1 MRWLLSPILLL
12 ALTAAA
18 PSSAQSASGHHL
30 AVVLDTSGSMG
41 GKGGNDR
48 PRLAIQAIKILAD
61 MLGPN
66 DRLTLVRMPGS
77 SKCRLQPD
85 QSLILDTSAA
95 GLSAFKS
102 QLDNVDYSTAT
113 NFIVPLVTA
122 KQVLDSSQASER
134 LLIVISDAGSD
145 GCLSGSNSILSKL
158 RVAGVHTAGVSVG
171 TGSLLSQQYDI
182 SSKARD
188 ASQLLM
194 AIGGIFQQFLGAK
207 APSSGQLSAAGNRIN
222 VEIAPFVG
230 EAFVLVAA
238 EGPVGSIS
246 PLPGNPAAANVDS
259 DFRSGQTRGQDK
271 RVRGYRI
278 LRLERPNAGTWGFE
292 VSGLSSSAGWFL
304 IQDFSVSMRFT
315 PPATVAQ
322 GADTPLTLELINDST
337 GQRIDRPGSIPGLE
351 VSTTIDGTRF
361 LFRDN
366 GSGGDQQADDGVM
379 TALVQFMTPGQAEIP
394 LRLVSKYLQDQATYQ
409 TMVIEASWALEVQTL
424 ATTFIGD
431 TLAVAIKPVPVG
443 AGGVLKPPK
452 LIRARFDTG
461 QTMLL
466 RDDGQDGD
474 AQAGDGLYT
483 RNWTPAQVG
492 TVRIDYQAEGGSK
505 AGDASGM
512 VEVRGTIAFGKPGS
526 LELGRLTSNTEGQGG
541 LDLGFIEVT
550 GEFPIQLSSDFSH
563 HHSRL
568 EIDLGQGFVELDR
581 DRLDLTLREGTN
593 RQWTVRLRVEGCPS
607 AVEPDTAGVVI
618 VEAADHQGQP
628 LRAEV
633 PIRVEVIKDPWMH
646 CWWPVI
652 AAILLAALAIF
663 IIYGI
668 ISPARFPR
676 SFGVVLSPEAD
687 MDEGYPFNI
696 RSQKGSRSG
705 FYRDARIYISTDYQ
719 LSPSPRGA
727 LARLRADRMGVFM
740 LPLPGNA
747 VLQLDADEEWE
758 TMSTEQETRVRFSRL
773 YKNMA
778 ESLFFEFRNV

>member
-1 MRWLLSPILLL
+1 MRRLVLLGLLL
-12 ALTAAA
+12 ALTAAT
-18 PSSAQSASGHHL
+18 PLPAQSAAGRHL

-41 GKGGNDR
+41 TVRNNDR

-66 DRLTLVRMPGS
+66 DRLTLVRMPEHDD
-77 SKCRLQPD
+77 CRLQPD
-85 QSLILDTSAA
+85 PSLVLDTSTAGMAA
-95 GLSAFKS
+95 FLS
-102 QLDNVDYSTAT
+102 QVDKIEYRTPT
-113 NFIVPLVTA
+113 NFITPLVTA
-122 KQVLDSSQASER
+122 KQALDGSSASER
-134 LLIVISDAGSD
+134 LLIVISDAEKD
-145 GCLSGSNSILSKL
+145 DCLNSSNGVLEELSA
-158 RVAGVHTAGVSVG
+158 AGVDTAGVSVA
-171 TGSLLSQQYDI
+171 TGPLSQPY
-182 SSKARD
+182 KFTATAKD
-188 ASQLLM
+188 ASELLE
-194 AIGGIFQQFLGAK
+194 AIGGIFQQFLGVK
-207 APSSGQLSAAGNRIN
+207 APDSGQLSPGSTQIST
-222 VEIAPFVG
+222 EIAPFVG
-230 EAFVLVAA
+230 EAFLLAAA

-246 PLPGNPAAANVDS
+246 PLSGNPAATAVNGDY
-259 DFRSGQTRGQDK
+259 RTGQTRGLDG

-278 LRLERPNAGTWGFE
+278 LRLERPDAGTWRFE

-322 GADTPLTLELINDST
+322 GADTTLTLELVNDST

-361 LFRDN
+361 LFRDD
-366 GSGGDQQADDGVM
+366 GSDGDQQADDGVM
-379 TALVQFMTPGQAEIP
+379 TALVRFMTPGQAEIP
-394 LRLVSKYLQDQATYQ
+394 LLLVSEYLKDQATHQ
-409 TMVIEASWALEVQTL
+409 TTVIEASWALEVQTR
-424 ATTFIGD
+424 ATTFVGD
-431 TLAVAIKPVPVG
+431 TVAVSIKPVPVG
-443 AGGVLKPPK
+443 TVGVLKPPE

-492 TVRIDYQAEGGSK
+492 TVQIDYQAEGGNK
-505 AGDASGM
+505 AGEASGT
-512 VEVRGTIAFGKPGS
+512 VEVRGTITFGKPGTVV
-526 LELGRLTSNTEGQGG
+526 LGRLTSDTEGQGG
-541 LDLGFIEVT
+541 LGLGFIELT

-563 HHSRL
+563 HRSRL
-568 EIDLGQGFVELDR
+568 EIDLGQGFVELDQ
-581 DRLDLTLREGTN
+581 DRMDLTLRESGN
-593 RQWTVRLRVEGCPS
+593 RQWVVRLQVKSCPS

-618 VEAADHQGQP
+618 VEATDHLGKP

-633 PIRVEVIKDPWMH
+633 PIRVEVVKDPWLT

-663 IIYGI
+663 IAYGI

-676 SFGVVLSPEAD
+676 SFGVVISPEED

-696 RSQKGSRSG
+696 RSQKGSGSG
-705 FYRDARIYISTDYQ
+705 FYRDARIYITTDYQ

-727 LARLRADRMGVFM
+727 LARLRADRMGVFL

-747 VLQLDADEEWE
+747 VLELDADDEWE

-773 YKNMA
+773 YTNIA